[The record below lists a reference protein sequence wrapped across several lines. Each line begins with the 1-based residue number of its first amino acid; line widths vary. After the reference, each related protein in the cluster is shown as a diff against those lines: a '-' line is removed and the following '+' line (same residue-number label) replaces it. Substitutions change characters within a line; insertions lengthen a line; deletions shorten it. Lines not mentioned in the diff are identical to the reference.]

1 MDSDSSKINK
11 TLSMTETTSD
21 SFRQDRQDR
30 QDRQEN
36 FLYIELDYIRF
47 VAGERATGEILINLS
62 KPVDGCYLRF
72 ICVGTEELT
81 IYDTTE
87 QVMIQERREI
97 LDIRSTLKT
106 WNEYTPAGNFVFP
119 FSFKIPHF
127 APATFYYEGE
137 DSTTRRIKARVEYH
151 IEAMLESISSAEI
164 KCSRRHELQVCNRMI
179 RSKTEYSADL
189 NEAINCLC
197 FFKGNTNLSLKIT
210 NSEHP
215 SIGSCSKFVLFI
227 DNSGCSTAIS
237 HFEVKLVMQLSP
249 GDAIAN
255 EQNFYS
261 SRDVWKARLLRQV
274 DAGGQFSQEGVV
286 EVSFEEM
293 LNPCSN
299 SGVLIKCFYQLVAV
313 VTYCLP
319 CGSSDVTI
327 SLPIHINPRHIVIRE
342 TPMMP
347 EGWNPQ
353 EFSIHNLVAAS
364 SLRGYDLRGSDYQDD
379 AEPMIVGM
387 ASS

>member
-1 MDSDSSKINK
+1 MESDSSNFNK
-11 TLSMTETTSD
+11 SISTIETSSG
-21 SFRQDRQDR
+21 SF
-30 QDRQEN
+30 RQEN

-47 VAGERATGEILINLS
+47 VAGERATGEVLINLP
-62 KPVDGCYLRF
+62 KPVDGCFLRF

-97 LDIRSTLKT
+97 LAIRSTLKT
-106 WNEYTPAGNFVFP
+106 WNEYMPAGQFVFP

-164 KCSRRHELQVCNRMI
+164 KCSSRRELQVCNRMI

-197 FFKGNTNLSLKIT
+197 FFKGNTNLSLKIA
-210 NSEHP
+210 NSDHP
-215 SIGSCSKFVLFI
+215 SIGSSSKFVLVI

-261 SRDVWKARLLRQV
+261 SREVWKATLLRQV

-286 EVSFEEM
+286 DVNFEEM
-293 LNPCSN
+293 LNPGSN

-327 SLPIHINPRHIVIRE
+327 SLPIHINPRNKVVRE
-342 TPMMP
+342 APMMP
-347 EGWNPQ
+347 ETWNPQ

-364 SLRGYDLRGSDYQDD
+364 SLRGYDSQVSDYQSD
-379 AEPMIVGM
+379 AEPMIFGM
-387 ASS
+387 PSS